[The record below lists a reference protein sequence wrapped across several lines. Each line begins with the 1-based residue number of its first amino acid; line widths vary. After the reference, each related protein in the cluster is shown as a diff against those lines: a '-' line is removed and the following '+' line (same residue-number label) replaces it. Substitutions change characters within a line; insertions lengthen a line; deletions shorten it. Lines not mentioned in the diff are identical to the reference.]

1 MLTKRIPDP
10 NIWVIYA
17 AILLL
22 GVAYGISIAVLAIHL
37 KAHGIP
43 ELAMGG
49 LAAAFATGIAALSVP
64 AGWSIKRFGP
74 KATFAVALLGYACC
88 VSLFPLLGSIASLT
102 VARFFDGAFSAMI
115 WVSAETA
122 LLARSNETNKAFV
135 MSLYA
140 VAIGIGYVVGPL
152 TAAIVVPFAG
162 TAATFVCAGVLAA
175 AAAFVILA
183 KFRVGEPGE
192 SAHDREVEAEETS
205 PSRTPALALLWS
217 TKTSCFGTFAYG
229 YFQAS
234 VVLFLPLFLIAAKG
248 VPKERTILVTAFFAA
263 GMLTASAIV
272 GRLGDRHGHLLVMRV
287 LAAIGGTMVASFVL
301 LDSFPAMCAAVFVA
315 GCTLASISPVSLA
328 LQGVIVPRPD
338 LGRANAFY
346 NAAYAVG
353 MLIGP
358 PVSSVL
364 FTRWGGGAML
374 LQLAALWGAFVA
386 FTLVFAGD
394 DPGHAR
400 RTAALS

>member
-74 KATFAVALLGYACC
+74 KATFAVALLGYAGC

-122 LLARSNETNKAFV
+122 LLARSNRTNKAFV

-152 TAAIVVPFAG
+152 TAAIVVPIAG

-205 PSRTPALALLWS
+205 PSRTPALSLLWS

-272 GRLGDRHGHLLVMRV
+272 GRLGDRFGHLLVMRV
-287 LAAIGGTMVASFVL
+287 LGAIGGAMVASFVL
-301 LDSFPAMCAAVFVA
+301 LDSFAAMCAAVFVA

-328 LQGVIVPRPD
+328 LQGVIVPRQD

-374 LQLAALWGAFVA
+374 LQLAALWGAFVV
-386 FTLVFAGD
+386 FTTVFAGD
-394 DPGHAR
+394 DPGHTR
-400 RTAALS
+400 RTAAHG